1 MLLNEFYE
9 LCMFFFTFI
18 EYSYGKMVAWKSI
31 TLQGTMEEFIH
42 ALQKIIGG
50 KPIALGLW

>member
-1 MLLNEFYE
+1 MCFMN
-9 LCMFFFTFI
+9 CVVFFNFI

-31 TLQGTMEEFIH
+31 ILQGTMEEFIH
-42 ALQKIIGG
+42 ALQKIIGV

>member
-1 MLLNEFYE
+1 MLLNVFYE
-9 LCMFFFTFI
+9 LCVFFNFI

-31 TLQGTMEEFIH
+31 ILQGMMEEFIH

>member
-9 LCMFFFTFI
+9 LCGFCTFI

-31 TLQGTMEEFIH
+31 TLQGTMEESIH